1 MTKKVAKSGL
11 FSSLFW
17 SDCSYWD
24 LRIDANGIISK
35 IKFSVGKFWF
45 GFAAFSGDVNHLREG
60 FKKKSRKK
68 SGVLPNR
75 GGGGVTPNQ
84 TLFLKKEKNGFLK
97 DFSVDFVFD

>member
-1 MTKKVAKSGL
+1 MFL
-11 FSSLFW
+11 
-17 SDCSYWD
+17 
-24 LRIDANGIISK
+24 N
-35 IKFSVGKFWF
+35 
-45 GFAAFSGDVNHLREG
+45 VNKLPLTEG
-60 FKKKSRKK
+60 RFQKKSRKK